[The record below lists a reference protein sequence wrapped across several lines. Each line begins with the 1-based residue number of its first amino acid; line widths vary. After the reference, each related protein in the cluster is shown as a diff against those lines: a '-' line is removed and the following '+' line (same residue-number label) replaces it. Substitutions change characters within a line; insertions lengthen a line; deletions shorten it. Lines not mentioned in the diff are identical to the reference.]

1 MGAQFV
7 EKVVSEQNL
16 EIQKESVQNLEF
28 RNTERVGGMS
38 GGSRAG

>member
-28 RNTERVGGMS
+28 RNTERGGWHEWWE
-38 GGSRAG
+38 